1 MDVDRVE
8 SRLRRAWKAL
18 AESSSQGTGWQ
29 TIALSSENGEYFRA
43 GILFTE
49 KNESVLVHVDMDGM
63 PKEVTLPS
71 GKGFSLVNAGPLG
84 ERPGLWMALCRQPFG
99 DLGMFVR
106 MAADILNVC
115 SGTSGKKAEQE
126 FRIFVSRIAAWQNF
140 MKRAGKQLSVPRQL
154 GLCGELE
161 ILGDLLDAGV
171 GPLSA
176 LSFWQGP
183 SGGLHDFVLPS
194 GALEVKSTVTQDKIW
209 ISSAEQLD
217 TSVKSPLFLAVVNFS
232 VDREQGTTLIEYMD
246 SVREKIGDNF
256 PAKQIYDSYLLELG
270 ILFED
275 NANKHEKFVLKSKY
289 FFEITNDF
297 PSLNKSNLP
306 PEVCDIKYCLN
317 IGNLLN
323 ISSSLT
329 IILKKSGVC

>member
-1 MDVDRVE
+1 MEVERVE
-8 SRLRRAWKAL
+8 SRLRRAWNAL
-18 AESSSQGTGWQ
+18 AESDSQGTGWQ
-29 TIALSSENGEYFRA
+29 TIALSSENGDYFRA
-43 GILFTE
+43 GILFPE
-49 KNESVLVHVDMDGM
+49 KNESVLVHFDLDEI
-63 PKEVTLPS
+63 PKEAVLPS
-71 GKGFSLVNAGPLG
+71 GRGFCLVNAGPFG
-84 ERPGLWMALCRQPFG
+84 DRSGLWMALCRQPFG

-115 SGTSGKKAEQE
+115 SGASGKKAEQE

-154 GLCGELE
+154 GICGELE
-161 ILGDLLDAGV
+161 ILGNLLDAGV

-194 GALEVKSTVTQDKIW
+194 GALEVKSTAIQDRIW

-217 TSVKSPLFLAVVNFS
+217 ISLKSPLFLAVVNFS
-232 VDREQGTTLIEYMD
+232 VDREYGTTLIEYMD

-256 PAKQIYDSYLLELG
+256 SAKQVYDSYLLDLG

-275 NANKHEKFVLKSKY
+275 NTDKYEKFILESKY
-289 FFEITNDF
+289 FFEVTNEF
-297 PSLNKSNLP
+297 PALNKSSLP
-306 PEVCDIKYCLN
+306 SEVCDIKYCIN
-317 IGNLLN
+317 IEDLSDTS
-323 ISSSLT
+323 ISLT
-329 IILKKSGVC
+329 SILEKSGAC

>member
-1 MDVDRVE
+1 MEVDRVE

-18 AESSSQGTGWQ
+18 AESGSQGTGWQ
-29 TIALSSENGEYFRA
+29 TIALSSENGGYFRA
-43 GILFTE
+43 GILFPE
-49 KNESVLVHVDMDGM
+49 KNESVLVHFDLDEI
-63 PKEVTLPS
+63 PKEVVLPS
-71 GKGFSLVNAGPLG
+71 GRGFCLVNAGPFG
-84 ERPGLWMALCRQPFG
+84 ERSGLWMALCRQPFG

-106 MAADILNVC
+106 MAADVLNVC
-115 SGTSGKKAEQE
+115 RGASGKQAEQE

-194 GALEVKSTVTQDKIW
+194 GALEVKSTAIQDRIW

-217 TSVKSPLFLAVVNFS
+217 ISLKSPLFLAVVNFS

-256 PAKQIYDSYLLELG
+256 PAKQIYDSYLLDLG
-270 ILFED
+270 ILFD
-275 NANKHEKFVLKSKY
+275 NNTEKYEKFVLDSKY
-289 FFEITNDF
+289 FFEITSEF
-297 PSLNKSNLP
+297 PSLNKENMP
-306 PEVCDIKYCLN
+306 KEVCEVKYCLN
-317 IGNLLN
+317 VGKLLDLS
-323 ISSSLT
+323 ISLT
-329 IILKKSGVC
+329 SILNKSGVC